1 MKANVLR
8 KAMTLLLVT
17 AMAIASFSGIK
28 AEAEEIKLPI
38 PKISVKTVND
48 GTGVEVTINK
58 TKDADGFE
66 VWVSG
71 YADQYLGYK
80 NISDEY
86 YNAVTLEQNG
96 KQKRTVV
103 LKTLY
108 NGSYII
114 KVRSYNLKKYGTTRW
129 SDYSKEQSVTIT
141 AIEGGYKDKY
151 DFSKAKKGDVIK
163 FGAYEQNNDFTDG
176 KEAIEWIVLKKTK
189 KSIFAVS
196 KYALDCLPYN
206 LELESIT
213 WEQCT
218 LRKWLNNEF
227 YKLAFNKSEQAMI
240 KTTKVKNFDNAV
252 YNTPGG
258 NSTKDKVFLL
268 SQLEMI
274 ESDYGFDGSYDTYDI
289 NRRCA
294 PSEYAVAQG
303 AYQYQGTIED
313 GFTADKKGACG
324 WWLRSPG
331 DCSYG
336 AAYVGFSGYVG
347 SSGSYVVGDFGDAV
361 RPALWINL
369 KS

>member
-1 MKANVLR
+1 M
-8 KAMTLLLVT
+8 
-17 AMAIASFSGIK
+17 
-28 AEAEEIKLPI
+28 
-38 PKISVKTVND
+38 
-48 GTGVEVTINK
+48 
-58 TKDADGFE
+58 
-66 VWVSG
+66 
-71 YADQYLGYK
+71 
-80 NISDEY
+80 
-86 YNAVTLEQNG
+86 
-96 KQKRTVV
+96 
-103 LKTLY
+103 
-108 NGSYII
+108 
-114 KVRSYNLKKYGTTRW
+114 
-129 SDYSKEQSVTIT
+129 TIT
-141 AIEGGYKDKY
+141 AVEGGYKDKY

-313 GFTADKKGACG
+313 CFTADKKGACW

-331 DCSYG
+331 R
-336 AAYVGFSGYVG
+336 V
-347 SSGSYVVGDFGDAV
+347 SGSAALVSRAGSVYDGGYYVNEYCDAV